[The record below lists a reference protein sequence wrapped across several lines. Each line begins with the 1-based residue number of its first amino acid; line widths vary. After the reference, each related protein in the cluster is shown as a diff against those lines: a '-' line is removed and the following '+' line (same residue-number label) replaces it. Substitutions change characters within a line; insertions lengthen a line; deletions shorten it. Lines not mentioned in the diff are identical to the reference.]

1 MNPPLNRE
9 GRRRYKKSRG
19 RRVWVFS
26 ELNQELRPDQLAKIL
41 VTSGLEQARK
51 EAEARADL
59 ERRSAEHSKALDT
72 NDEEPGDA

>member
-9 GRRRYKKSRG
+9 GRRRYTKSKG
-19 RRVWVFS
+19 RRVWAFS
-26 ELNQELRPDQLAKIL
+26 ELNQDLRPEQLARIL

-59 ERRSAEHSKALDT
+59 ERRSAERTNELDA
-72 NDEEPGDA
+72 DEEELGHA